1 MGESHA
7 FWLDL
12 LRDVFGM
19 ADASSKCLFEQ
30 RTFVGGRIDVSIPD
44 AKTIVEQ
51 KSSGVDLDH
60 AELRQGVRVTPF
72 EQAKRYA
79 DSLPNQERPDWIV
92 VCNFETFRIHSLNRV
107 NPAQE
112 YTEFTLAELPE
123 QLHLLDFLVD
133 PAHSRSERQRLVSM
147 QAGELIGALYDGLHR
162 QYLNP
167 DSPEDQHALNMLCV
181 RLVFCLFAEDAG
193 LFRRDS
199 FVSYLSQ
206 FPANQMRRALLDLFD
221 VLAQPVEARD
231 PYLED
236 SLASFPYV
244 NGGLFAQRAEIPHFT
259 EELRTL
265 LLEHVAA
272 NTDWSQI
279 SPTIFGGVFEST
291 LNPETRR
298 AGGMHY
304 TSPEN
309 IHRVIG
315 PLFLDGLTREL
326 NELLE
331 NKTLGERKCINALRA
346 FQDKL
351 ASLKFFDPACGS
363 GNFLT
368 ETFLSLRRLEDRVL
382 SELGDQISIDFE
394 EVGGSPIKVSL
405 KQFYGIEINDFAAE
419 VARTALWIAELQAN
433 IASEQIVL
441 RSLEDL
447 PLRDSARIVVGNA
460 LRTDWSLVLPAAE
473 CDYVMGNPPFIGYS
487 NLTAGQKADRAALFA
502 ETSGGGDSWITS
514 PAGTRRQRTT
524 SRRLTAKRAA
534 VRRAGHVNSRPAVRS
549 YPRTR
554 SARASR

>member
-1 MGESHA
+1 M
-7 FWLDL
+7 
-12 LRDVFGM
+12 
-19 ADASSKCLFEQ
+19 
-30 RTFVGGRIDVSIPD
+30 
-44 AKTIVEQ
+44 
-51 KSSGVDLDH
+51 
-60 AELRQGVRVTPF
+60 
-72 EQAKRYA
+72 
-79 DSLPNQERPDWIV
+79 
-92 VCNFETFRIHSLNRV
+92 
-107 NPAQE
+107 
-112 YTEFTLAELPE
+112 
-123 QLHLLDFLVD
+123 
-133 PAHSRSERQRLVSM
+133 
-147 QAGELIGALYDGLHR
+147 
-162 QYLNP
+162 
-167 DSPEDQHALNMLCV
+167 
-181 RLVFCLFAEDAG
+181 
-193 LFRRDS
+193 
-199 FVSYLSQ
+199 
-206 FPANQMRRALLDLFD
+206 
-221 VLAQPVEARD
+221 
-231 PYLED
+231 
-236 SLASFPYV
+236 
-244 NGGLFAQRAEIPHFT
+244 
-259 EELRTL
+259 
-265 LLEHVAA
+265 AA

-331 NKTLGERKCINALRA
+331 NKTLGERKRINALRA

-405 KQFYGIEINDFAAE
+405 SQFYGIEINDFAAE

-433 IASEQIVL
+433 ITSEQIVL

-460 LRTDWSLVLPAAE
+460 LRTDWNLVLPAAE

-487 NLTAGQKADRAALFA
+487 NLTAEQKADRAALFA

-514 PAGTRRQRTT
+514 PAGTRRRRTT

-534 VRRAGHVNSRPAVRS
+534 VKRAGHVNSRPAVRS
-549 YPRTR
+549 YPLTR